1 MTVPSS
7 AWKLAKKNHAN
18 LSGEGARL
26 YGGRWNTPGHS
37 MVYMCQEASLTV
49 LEVLVHLD
57 LSTELIPNDYV
68 LMQIDLSVIKGR
80 RNQKVLEEGPTF
92 NNEKKSQAFG
102 DKWIKEKR
110 SLLLRVPSVIVPHSF
125 NLLLNPEHVLA
136 KQIPKPVITAFNL
149 DSRLFA

>member
-1 MTVPSS
+1 MTLPSS
-7 AWKLAKKNHAN
+7 AWKLAKKNHAD

-26 YGGRWNTPGHS
+26 YGGRWNTPNHR
-37 MVYMCQEASLTV
+37 MVYLCQEASLTV

-68 LMQIDLSVIKGR
+68 LMEVTLSGIKRR
-80 RNQKVLEEGPTF
+80 RNQKVLEEGPTI
-92 NNEKKSQAFG
+92 NNEKKSQTFG
-102 DKWIKEKR
+102 DKWIEEKR

-125 NLLLNPEHVLA
+125 NLLLNPDHPLSE
-136 KQIPKPVITAFNL
+136 QILKPKITAFNL

>member
-1 MTVPSS
+1 MTLPSS
-7 AWKLAKKNHAN
+7 AWKLAKKEHAD

-26 YGGRWNTPGHS
+26 HGGRWNTPGHRV
-37 MVYMCQEASLTV
+37 VYLCQEASLTV

-68 LMQIDLSVIKGR
+68 LMEVDLSTIKGR
-80 RNQKVLEEGPTF
+80 RNQKVLEEGLTL

-102 DKWIKEKR
+102 DKWIVEKR
-110 SLLLRVPSVIVPHSF
+110 SLLLRVPSVIVPHSKNILF
-125 NLLLNPEHVLA
+125 NPDHPLA
-136 KQIPKPVITAFNL
+136 KQIPKPKVTAFNL